1 MANTVNDVMNVI
13 ASPDYGIKNI
23 AGTNQEILAILSGTH
38 NSKNN
43 IHAVVNDIRN
53 LLQSLVETTNKK
65 QPVKINTKSSPKV
78 NPKHVQNILDE
89 TKDFRKAFDRLAKA
103 IIKQG
108 NNQSVGVAKLTSKA
122 SDKVAAAMIKDIEK
136 QKKGGGMSA
145 LVDAFTK
152 LRDISLK
159 DIIFG
164 KLKLKQIS
172 KVFEKAKDLLKIK
185 EKDLNNIIKLINAAP
200 EIMKALK
207 KVGRRIDKIIKD
219 KVIEKMSDV
228 LFGKKNS
235 LLTLSKALQKN
246 EKIFNT
252 ASKSSKSI
260 EELSNSLCKAMYKL
274 VFAALW
280 SKLGTTAIG
289 CIEYMIDSLITLTKK
304 LKKSKKDFSDGAK
317 AAKDISIFV
326 GNLLVTSIL
335 LTISLVTIVPALLGS
350 LCLQLLVDT
359 LIPTAK
365 KLSKNNKRV
374 SQAAGTALIFTAFTG
389 LMLISSFFL
398 TKIAENGVMPLLGSI
413 IVLGVVSVSVI
424 TFKILNKAKKNVIIG
439 AILMAIMS
447 VSLLLFGIALGKIT
461 KATENVTWKQ
471 VAIIATT
478 LVMLALATAVMGEPT
493 IASFIMLGS
502 ITMSVLSIGLII
514 FGTALGKIAS
524 ATKSLK
530 FKQVA
535 LVAGSILTLG
545 LPVAGAGF
553 LAGPVTLGSIALTA
567 LSLAL
572 RPFLKTLNKIS
583 KMSKGLTVEKI
594 GIVAG
599 SMMTFGLAV
608 AAMGV
613 PPLSI
618 LIGMGAVALGTMSSA
633 LYLFVKSLKMISDM
647 GSIPKNDVND
657 VIDAMKS
664 IRTFFKENAL
674 SFKAIR
680 SARKYQQLM
689 IPFGKAVQ
697 HLVKL
702 NKMGGKIPMGL
713 IYQTLDA
720 MKAIGNYFIE
730 NPIERKVIKQA
741 RKYKRMMRPFGKT
754 VAHLNTLKKMGS
766 VPMKLVYQTL
776 NAMSAIAS
784 YYVNNPIER
793 KVIKQARKYK
803 RMMRPFGK
811 TIGFLS
817 KLKEMGSLPMK
828 LVYQTLDVMS
838 TIASYYINN
847 PIKRKAIK
855 NARKYKRLMRPFGK
869 TVGYLSKL
877 KEMGS
882 IPMKLVYQALD
893 VISTVVGFYRNQDMG
908 GWKKRRK
915 MKQSARMISSIVSSF
930 GIAVNSMKTLSD
942 LKRIPSEAIMN
953 IISAMR
959 NISWFYMTTHVSDDD
974 LDEKSSYIKIA
985 VDKFT
990 TMAKNIQDKFNGMN
1004 KVDHKAVQSVVSA
1017 CKAIIYFYTFTPIFA
1032 REKKIARMNNAI
1044 ERFTDTAKYL
1054 KNSISD
1060 FSLQDVVKV
1069 GFALKSMKKIL
1080 KFLKKDSLGHIA
1092 VRKARRNLSLLSHMA
1107 EVMLNITKVDPSS
1120 VSSIG
1125 NSLATALQGVH
1136 SVDISQVNA
1145 VTNMFNAF
1153 NGINKSENIINKFA
1167 ESVKEF
1173 TATCKDLMDAM
1184 EHNTEAINGIETN
1197 NENNGSIFDRKN
1209 KFNNYIGNDS
1219 YTTPGATNTNDQT
1232 NGIRIINIEELANTI
1247 ATKINGAISV
1257 DVPDTQVHLLINGT
1271 GGNEWIISKY

>member
-65 QPVKINTKSSPKV
+65 EPVKINTKSSQKI

-89 TKDFRKAFDRLAKA
+89 TKDIRKAFDRLTKA

-108 NNQSVGVAKLTSKA
+108 GNQSVGVAKLTSKA
-122 SDKVAAAMIKDIEK
+122 SDKVAAAMVKDIEK

-164 KLKLKQIS
+164 NLKLKYIS
-172 KVFEKAKDLLKIK
+172 KAFENAKDSLKIK
-185 EKDLNNIIKLINAAP
+185 EKDLKNIIKLINAAP

-207 KVGRRIDKIIKD
+207 KVGRRINTIIKD

-252 ASKSSKSI
+252 ARKSSKSI

-280 SKLGTTAIG
+280 SQLGTTAIG
-289 CIEYMIDSLITLTKK
+289 CIEYMIDSLITLAKK
-304 LKKSKKDFSDGAK
+304 LKKSKKYFNDGAK
-317 AAKDISIFV
+317 AAKDIRIFV

-365 KLSKNNKRV
+365 KLSKNNKQV

-389 LMLISSFFL
+389 LMMISSFFL

-413 IVLGVVSVSVI
+413 IVLGVVSVSII
-424 TFKILNKAKKNVIIG
+424 TFKILNKAKKNVIVG

-493 IASFIMLGS
+493 TASFIMLGS
-502 ITMSVLSIGLII
+502 ITMSVLSMGLII
-514 FGTALGKIAS
+514 FGTALGKIAK
-524 ATKSLK
+524 ATKRLK

-535 LVAGSILTLG
+535 LVAGS
-545 LPVAGAGF
+545 
-553 LAGPVTLGSIALTA
+553 
-567 LSLAL
+567 
-572 RPFLKTLNKIS
+572 
-583 KMSKGLTVEKI
+583 
-594 GIVAG
+594 
-599 SMMTFGLAV
+599 MMTLGLAV
-608 AAMGV
+608 AGMA
-613 PPLSI
+613 I
-618 LIGMGAVALGTMSSA
+618 LTIPIGLGAVALGTMGSA
-633 LYLFVKSLKMISDM
+633 LYLFVKSLKMINDM
-647 GSIPKNDVND
+647 GSVPKKEVND
-657 VIDAMKS
+657 VISVMRNTGS
-664 IRTFFKENAL
+664 FFKKNAL

-680 SARKYQQLM
+680 SAWKYQQIM

-730 NPIERKVIKQA
+730 NPIESKVIKQA

-754 VAHLNTLKKMGS
+754 VSHLNTLKKMGS
-766 VPMKLVYQTL
+766 LPMKLVYQTL

-869 TVGYLSKL
+869 TINYLAKL

-882 IPMKLVYQALD
+882 IPIKLVYQALD
-893 VISTVVGFYRNQDMG
+893 AISTVVGFYRNQDMG
-908 GWKKRRK
+908 EWKKRRK
-915 MKQSARMISSIVSSF
+915 MKQSAKMISSIVSSF

-942 LKRIPSEAIMN
+942 LKRLPSEAIMS

-959 NISWFYMTTHVSDDD
+959 NISWFYMTAYVSDDD

-1004 KVDHKAVQSVVSA
+1004 KVDHKAVQSVVST

-1032 REKKIARMNNAI
+1032 REKKIARMNNVI
-1044 ERFTDTAKYL
+1044 ERFVDTAKYL
-1054 KNSISD
+1054 KNSIHDLSA
-1060 FSLQDVVKV
+1060 QDVIKV
-1069 GFALKSMKKIL
+1069 GFALNSMKKIL
-1080 KFLKKDSLGHIA
+1080 KFLKKDSLGYLS
-1092 VRKARRNLSLLSHMA
+1092 VKKARRNLSLLSHMA

-1125 NSLATALQGVH
+1125 NSLTTALQGVH

-1197 NENNGSIFDRKN
+1197 NESSGSIFDRIKN
-1209 KFNNYIGNDS
+1209 KFNNYIENDS
-1219 YTTPGATNTNDQT
+1219 YTTPNITNTNDQT

-1257 DVPDTQVHLLINGT
+1257 DVPDTQVQLLINGT

>member
-1 MANTVNDVMNVI
+1 MTNTVNDVMNVI

-108 NNQSVGVAKLTSKA
+108 SNQSVGVAKLTSKA
-122 SDKVAAAMIKDIEK
+122 SDKVADAMIKDIEK

-164 KLKLKQIS
+164 KLKLNQIS

-207 KVGRRIDKIIKD
+207 KVGRRINKIIKD

-304 LKKSKKDFSDGAK
+304 LKKSKKDFNDGAK
-317 AAKDISIFV
+317 AAKDISVFV

-350 LCLQLLVDT
+350 LGLQLLVDT

-398 TKIAENGVMPLLGSI
+398 TKIAENGVMPLLGSL

-447 VSLLLFGIALGKIT
+447 VSLLLFGVALGKIT

-583 KMSKGLTVEKI
+583 KMSKGLNQKKI

-599 SMMTFGLAV
+599 SMMTLGLAV
-608 AAMGV
+608 AGMA
-613 PPLSI
+613 I
-618 LIGMGAVALGTMSSA
+618 LTIPIGLGAVALGAMGSA
-633 LYLFVKSLKMISDM
+633 LYKFVKSLKIISDM
-647 GSIPKNDVND
+647 GSVPKKEVND
-657 VIDAMKS
+657 VISVMRS
-664 IRTFFKENAL
+664 MGSFFKKNAL

-720 MKAIGNYFIE
+720 MKAIGNYYIE
-730 NPIERKVIKQA
+730 NPIEKKVIKQA

-754 VAHLNTLKKMGS
+754 VSHLNTLKKMGS

-942 LKRIPSEAIMN
+942 LKRIPSEAIMST
-953 IISAMR
+953 ISAMR

-974 LDEKSSYIKIA
+974 LDEKSSYIKIV

-1044 ERFTDTAKYL
+1044 ERFTDTATYL
-1054 KNSISD
+1054 KNSIHD

-1125 NSLATALQGVH
+1125 NSLTTALQGVH

-1197 NENNGSIFDRKN
+1197 NESDGSIFDRIKN

-1219 YTTPGATNTNDQT
+1219 YTTPVTTNTNDQT

-1257 DVPDTQVHLLINGT
+1257 DVPDTQVQLLINGT